1 MTAYNIIKSMTK
13 QGNAVIGTGCY
24 AAALSSRADGN
35 KIIKVGNNV
44 NDPWLDY
51 YIIIKQNQ
59 HNPCVPRIHSFYM
72 DRENSYYVCVMERLS
87 DYNGNAYSGMA
98 NAELCKEYTQ
108 KWITREEFIEHASKL
123 PTVFPYPEQLADLL
137 DKISEQTDVFGNEDD
152 EIDWDED
159 MSGMRKLDMHDGNF
173 LYRDGAIVVTDPW
186 CEADMSDIS
195 DVNNWWDQLNP
206 C

>member
-24 AAALSSRADGN
+24 AAALSSRADSN

-51 YIIIKQNQ
+51 YILIKQNQ

-87 DYNGNAYSGMA
+87 DYNGTAYSGMA
-98 NAELCKEYTQ
+98 NADLCKEYTQ
-108 KWITREEFIEHASKL
+108 KWITREEFIEHASKQ
-123 PTVFPYPEQLADLL
+123 PTVFPHPEQLADLL
-137 DKISEQTDVFGNEDD
+137 DKISDQTDVFGNEDD

-159 MSGMRKLDMHDGNF
+159 MSFMRKLDMHSGNF

-195 DVNNWWDQLNP
+195 DVNHWWDQLNP